1 MNGNMN
7 FKRRAGTS
15 IAAIIVVVLGLFLV
29 CGVRPPQPLIDD
41 FASENENF
49 NSDSSNAASNDDELA
64 GILDDNT
71 SAGANDDLTASES
84 TPSKSG
90 SDDGDMN
97 EILKLLDSDDNS
109 SDSDDDLFA
118 FDEGASDKH
127 EASPVDLA
135 SVDDVTSSSGS
146 SEEKDR
152 FEGAMTN
159 EVYTQ
164 METEADRLNQI
175 YNKKAVEADSLK
187 NVLDKLDEKKAV
199 LELEK
204 SSGNQ
209 YAPAFAKTTRNEQSS
224 SAMSY
229 QQPDR
234 SSYTPAATTRSPHTN
249 SRAKSVASSGSFDT
263 KYNRALE
270 QFNSGKYDH
279 AMRFFEELIS
289 NEPSNSLA
297 DNCQFWMGEC
307 FLALKDYTR
316 AVLEYEK
323 VFSFDDRE
331 KSDEAQFKI
340 GMSFLES
347 GNRKMARY
355 EFGSLLDF
363 YADSELARKA
373 RTYLQRL

>member
-7 FKRRAGTS
+7 FKKRAGTS

-41 FASENENF
+41 FASENESF
-49 NSDSSNAASNDDELA
+49 NDDSSSMASNDDELA
-64 GILDDNT
+64 GILDENT
-71 SAGANDDLTASES
+71 PAGANDDLASES
-84 TPSKSG
+84 TSSKSG

-118 FDEGASDKH
+118 FDEGASDRN

-152 FEGAMTN
+152 FEGAMSN

-187 NVLDKLDEKKAV
+187 KVLDTLDEKKAV

-209 YAPAFAKTTRNEQSS
+209 YAPAFAKTNRNEQAS

-229 QQPDR
+229 QPPDR
-234 SSYTPAATTRSPHTN
+234 SSSAPAASTRSPRTN
-249 SRAKSVASSGSFDT
+249 SSAKSVAASGSFDT

-270 QFNSGKYDH
+270 QFNTGKYDH